1 MAGVNAVIGEGAVS
15 KDPTLAY
22 ENGKVVHAPKLREML
37 DAFNKYDRGYG
48 QIILQANYDD
58 DAQGV
63 PEYAIRE
70 CGAKAIEFKF
80 GSPPRARSPRTSSPR
95 SKRR

>member
-63 PEYAIRE
+63 PGTPSGNAGPRPSNSSS
-70 CGAKAIEFKF
+70 